1 MNRVHRIVLAALV
14 LGACAPKGETASEG
28 STSDSTAAYA
38 MDSTAAAAMM
48 TMPGSTLRD
57 SLTKVDSTAKA
68 AKTPAKQTGIVGRD
82 SAFGPTFIVD
92 STGKMV
98 PIPTKKP

>member
-1 MNRVHRIVLAALV
+1 MNRFHRIAIAALV
-14 LGACAPKGETASEG
+14 LGACAPKGESASEG
-28 STSDSTAAYA
+28 SARDSTAASA
-38 MDSTAAAAMM
+38 MDSTTAAAAML
-48 TMPGSTLRD
+48 TPAPALID
-57 SLTKVDSTAKA
+57 SATKTTATSKA
-68 AKTPAKQTGIVGRD
+68 AKTPAKQTDIVGRD